1 VGDGLIR
8 PAAYLRNMHDAK
20 AIRNR
25 KRRSSRCVV
34 AGGSL
39 IAVAMVL
46 SVLDFTDPL
55 ITTIGAIVGFAFI
68 LYGVH
73 LGWLVFY
80 EREPDGPSS

>member
-1 VGDGLIR
+1 
-8 PAAYLRNMHDAK
+8 MQDATV
-20 AIRNR
+20 IRNR

-34 AGGSL
+34 AGASL
-39 IAVAMVL
+39 IAVALVL
-46 SVLDFTDPL
+46 SVVNFTDPL
-55 ITTIGAIVGFAFI
+55 VTTIGALVGFAFI